1 MVPKIEYPKY
11 QTYPISDNAEY
22 ETGWLAGL
30 HLVVNSNRWA
40 VVTQDAAS
48 LVDAVRDGVRD
59 GVWESVAVRVTV
71 ADSVAVLVGDEV
83 LVSDRR
89 RVGPQP
95 LIGLKVIFDKHH
107 IPLNFLSSSVV
118 GVSVCV

>member
-1 MVPKIEYPKY
+1 M
-11 QTYPISDNAEY
+11 
-22 ETGWLAGL
+22 
-30 HLVVNSNRWA
+30 VVNSNRWA

-95 LIGLKVIFDKHH
+95 LIGLKVIL
-107 IPLNFLSSSVV
+107 INTIFLEMFFLLRWL
-118 GVSVCV
+118 GFLCVCD